1 MDASWDIGFWPGPIY
16 ITRFALRRICSLGIL
31 SSALMDIINLGI
43 LQHIVDSPA
52 RITSCTDR
60 PLILM
65 THDDENMYMYG
76 QSVQDTMEEGA
87 SPLT

>member
-1 MDASWDIGFWPGPIY
+1 
-16 ITRFALRRICSLGIL
+16 
-31 SSALMDIINLGI
+31 MDIINLGI